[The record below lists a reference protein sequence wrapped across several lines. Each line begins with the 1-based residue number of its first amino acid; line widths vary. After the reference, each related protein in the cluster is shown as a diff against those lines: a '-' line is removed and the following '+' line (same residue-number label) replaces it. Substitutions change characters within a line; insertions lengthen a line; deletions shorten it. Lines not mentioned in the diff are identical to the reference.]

1 MNLGYGI
8 YSRLSSFD
16 ERYYLYFNP
25 TVIIKKIIHL
35 LFKLALSYF
44 LLLFYTENCCAQNF
58 QLGFKGGL
66 SLPNLTSSGGSEV
79 SMGYKTI
86 SGPDFA
92 LVSDYNLSEK
102 FSLETSLEW
111 STQGGQKSGL
121 QTIPASPELAQ
132 YFPPGSDAQYL
143 YANFTST
150 VRLQYLMLP
159 VLLKYNMALGVSG
172 HWKLY
177 MDGGIFG
184 GLLMSAKASASGSSK
199 VYFDKNE
206 TQQVGHVTIQFDST
220 GDIKNQL
227 HKGNFGIEGNLGL
240 LYQFSSLSVFAEGG
254 GNYGFIDLQ
263 KESQNGI
270 NHIGAL
276 VFRIGIF
283 IGVRHKA

>member
-1 MNLGYGI
+1 LLSF
-8 YSRLSSFD
+8 YS
-16 ERYYLYFNP
+16 
-25 TVIIKKIIHL
+25 
-35 LFKLALSYF
+35 
-44 LLLFYTENCCAQNF
+44 ENCGAQNF

-66 SLPNLTSSGGSEV
+66 SLPNLTSSGGSDV
-79 SMGYKTI
+79 SRGYKTI

-92 LVSDYNLSEK
+92 LVSDYTLSEK

-159 VLLKYNMALGVSG
+159 VLLKYNINLGVSG

-177 MDGGIFG
+177 VDGGIFG
-184 GLLMSAKASASGSSK
+184 GLMLSAKASASGSSK
-199 VYFDKNE
+199 VFFDKNE
-206 TQQVGHVTIQFDST
+206 TQQVGHVTVLFDST

-240 LYQFSSLSVFAEGG
+240 LYQSNSLSVFAEGG

-270 NHIGAL
+270 NHTGAFI
-276 VFRIGIF
+276 FRIGIL
-283 IGVRHKA
+283 ISLRRKA

>member
-1 MNLGYGI
+1 
-8 YSRLSSFD
+8 
-16 ERYYLYFNP
+16 
-25 TVIIKKIIHL
+25 L
-35 LFKLALSYF
+35 LFKLPLPFF
-44 LLLFYTENCCAQNF
+44 LFSFFAVNCSAQSF

-66 SLPNLTSSGGSEV
+66 SLPNLTSSGGSDV
-79 SMGYKTI
+79 SKGYKTI

-92 LVSDYNLSEK
+92 LVSEYKLSGK
-102 FSLETSLEW
+102 FSLVTSLEW

-159 VLLKYNMALGVSG
+159 VLLKYSMNLGSSG

-177 MDGGIFG
+177 ADGGIFG

-206 TQQVGHVTIQFDST
+206 TQQVGHVTVQFDSV

-227 HKGNFGIEGNLGL
+227 HKGNFGIEGDLGV
-240 LYQFSSLSVFAEGG
+240 LYHFSTMSVFAEGG

-270 NHIGAL
+270 NHTGAL
-276 VFRIGIF
+276 VFRVGIL
-283 IGVRHKA
+283 IRLKPKKPKKPNA